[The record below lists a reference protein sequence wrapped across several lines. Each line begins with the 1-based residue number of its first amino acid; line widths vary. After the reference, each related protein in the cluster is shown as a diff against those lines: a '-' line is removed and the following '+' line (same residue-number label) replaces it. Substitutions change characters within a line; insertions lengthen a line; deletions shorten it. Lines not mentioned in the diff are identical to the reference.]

1 MTNEK
6 YYYNAEMEECKT
18 KKDWSTWFNENGVK
32 QKSI

>member
-18 KKDWSTWFNENGVK
+18 KKDWSTWFNETA
-32 QKSI
+32 